1 MNNEHCFYHVRVA
14 SELMKKM
21 KSFYRII
28 ISMTHT
34 PIAVRHFISLI
45 VERNEFQF
53 PLSLQ
58 SGNRY
63 KVIIRGLKQQHQDA
77 SSAAASDCFDV
88 LCGGS
93 TEFRAG
99 DGNFIIVVTLL
110 FQYTMA
116 CPDFDFDIFR
126 FFFRIE

>member
-1 MNNEHCFYHVRVA
+1 M
-14 SELMKKM
+14 
-21 KSFYRII
+21 I

-34 PIAVRHFISLI
+34 LIEIRHSITLI

-63 KVIIRGLKQQHQDA
+63 KVVIRGLKLQRQDA
-77 SSAAASDCFDV
+77 STAAPDCFDV
-88 LCGGS
+88 LCRGI

-99 DGNFIIVVTLL
+99 DGNFIIVATRL
-110 FQYTMA
+110 F
-116 CPDFDFDIFR
+116 
-126 FFFRIE
+126 